1 MTSRLNSLTGL
12 FLVTML
18 ILAAPG
24 FAQEDDAQE
33 PTGKLMV
40 VWTSA
45 DPDVADK
52 VCLMYTHAAKKYGW
66 FAEVRLV
73 VWGPSQRL
81 LAGDPGIQA
90 KVKAMQEDGVIVEA
104 CIACATKLELVDTIR
119 EMGIEVRGM
128 GVPLTEAL
136 KNPDTE
142 VITF

>member
-1 MTSRLNSLTGL
+1 MNNRPLIIGFLLTAA
-12 FLVTML
+12 
-18 ILAAPG
+18 LAAASPCS
-24 FAQEDDAQE
+24 AQGDGEAT

-81 LAGDPGIQA
+81 LAGDPALQA
-90 KVKAMQEDGVIVEA
+90 KVKEMQADGVIVEA
-104 CIACATKLELVDTIR
+104 CIACATKLDLVETIR

-136 KNPDTE
+136 KDPETE

>member
-1 MTSRLNSLTGL
+1 MKSRLYEVTGL
-12 FLVTML
+12 FLLTIL
-18 ILAAPG
+18 ILAAPVPTWG
-24 FAQEDDAQE
+24 DDVEQ

-81 LAGDPGIQA
+81 LAGDPAIQS
-90 KVKAMQEDGVIVEA
+90 KVKAMQADGVIVEA
-104 CIACATKLELVDTIR
+104 CVACATKLELVDTIR

-136 KNPDTE
+136 KDPDTE